1 MAKKNPESMWPLY
14 VLGGAVLG
22 AGLYY
27 LLKKNSV
34 LAAPPEEVN
43 LPLGE
48 GDDTVPASVDSG
60 GSKDYSSTMP
70 SNAPTFEEEIKRPVE
85 IPWGGMLNY
94 ELDQWGKPVF
104 RS

>member
-34 LAAPPEEVN
+34 LAAPPTEVN

-48 GDDTVPASVDSG
+48 GDEEIPASVDSAG
-60 GSKDYSSTMP
+60 MTKAYTQVVDPIVESMPRLSSDETNVMGSKDFVM
-70 SNAPTFEEEIKRPVE
+70 
-85 IPWGGMLNY
+85 
-94 ELDQWGKPVF
+94 DQWGKPVL
-104 RS
+104 R